1 MTAVYPGTFDPV
13 TLGHLDIIRRA
24 AKVVERLIVAVADNP
39 SKRTMFTACER
50 IELIKHETAHMQ
62 NVTVKMFSGMLA
74 SFILSNDVDVIIRG
88 VRSCGDLQNERIM
101 ARFNLE
107 LTKGTDTWFLA
118 SGPEFSHISSSA
130 VKETAGLIAQS
141 GFNTDIM
148 ETLVSERVI
157 QALTTRK

>member
-24 AKVVERLIVAVADNP
+24 AKAVERLIIAVVDKP
-39 SKRTMFTACER
+39 SKQTMFTAAER
-50 IELIKHETAHMQ
+50 IEFIKHETKHMP
-62 NVTVKMFSGMLA
+62 NVTVELFSGMLA
-74 SFILSNDVDVIIRG
+74 PFVIANKIDVIIRG
-88 VRSCGDLQNERIM
+88 IRSYSDFENERIM
-101 ARFNLE
+101 ARYNLE
-107 LTKGTDTWFLA
+107 LTQGTDTWFLT

-148 ETLVSERVI
+148 EALVPERVK
-157 QALTTRK
+157 QTLRK